1 MFFVVKSFY
10 SEIYNNDICNQMA
23 NTIARMN
30 RLNQLFAT
38 KKENLLSI
46 YFTAGYP
53 ELNTTVD
60 IAEALEKAGADFL
73 EIGFPY
79 SDPVA
84 DGPTI
89 QHSSQTA
96 LDNGMNLN
104 LLFEQLK
111 DLRSRVNIPV
121 LLMGY
126 VNPIVQYGVER
137 FCKAA
142 AAAGVDGI
150 IVPDLPMYEYEM
162 LYSNHFTDNGLSN
175 IFLVTPQT
183 SEERIRKIDELS
195 NSFIYL
201 LSSSSITG
209 GSLQLTD
216 SIEGYYNR
224 IKTMELKNPTI
235 IGFGISDHRS
245 FSKACEYANGAIV
258 GSAFVKLLAEDDY
271 MSKIPAFIGG
281 IKS

>member
-1 MFFVVKSFY
+1 
-10 SEIYNNDICNQMA
+10 
-23 NTIARMN
+23 MN
-30 RLNQLFAT
+30 RLNQLFE
-38 KKENLLSI
+38 KRKNNLLSV

-60 IAEALEKAGADFL
+60 IAEALEKAGVDFL

-104 LLFEQLK
+104 LLFEQLA
-111 DLRSRVNIPV
+111 DLRKRVSIPV

-126 VNPIVQYGVER
+126 VNPMVQYGVER
-137 FCKAA
+137 FCAKATEV
-142 AAAGVDGI
+142 GVDGV
-150 IVPDLPMYEYEM
+150 IVPDLPIYEYET
-162 LYSNHFTDNGLSN
+162 LYKDCFAKHQLSN

-183 SEERIRKIDELS
+183 AEARIRKIDELS

-201 LSSSSITG
+201 LSSASVTG
-209 GSLQLTD
+209 NSLQVSDAT
-216 SIEGYYNR
+216 ETYFQR
-224 IKTMELKNPTI
+224 IKDMELKNPTV
-235 IGFGISDHRS
+235 IGFGIADQAT
-245 FSKACEYANGAIV
+245 FQKATAYANGAIV
-258 GSAFVKLLAEDDY
+258 GSAFVKILGTPGY
-271 MSKIPAFIGG
+271 MEKIPEFIKN
-281 IKS
+281 IKG

>member
-1 MFFVVKSFY
+1 
-10 SEIYNNDICNQMA
+10 
-23 NTIARMN
+23 MN
-30 RLNQLFAT
+30 RLQNLFHT
-38 KKENLLSI
+38 KKNNLLSI
-46 YFTAGYP
+46 YYTAGYP

-89 QHSSQTA
+89 QHSSETA
-96 LDNGMNLN
+96 LQNGMTVHV
-104 LLFEQLK
+104 LFEQLK
-111 DLRSRVNIPV
+111 DLRKRVNIPI

-126 VNPIVQYGVER
+126 VNPILQYGIEK
-137 FCKAA
+137 FCKTAA
-142 AAAGVDGI
+142 EVGVDGI
-150 IVPDLPMYEYEM
+150 IVPDLPMYEYEA
-162 LYSNHFTDNGLSN
+162 LYSQYFLDNNLSN

-209 GSLQLTD
+209 GSLNVSTN
-216 SIEGYYNR
+216 IEDYYKR
-224 IKTMELKNPTI
+224 IKAMELNNPAI
-235 IGFGISDHRS
+235 IGFGISNNS
-245 FSKACEYANGAIV
+245 TFTKACEYASGAIV
-258 GSAFVKLLAEDDY
+258 GSAFVKLLAEDNY
-271 MSKIPAFIGG
+271 LEKIPAFVKG
-281 IKS
+281 IRP